1 MLSELKLYN
10 SSARWMF
17 PFCCFSFM
25 LLAIACC
32 SFTLSLFLFHV
43 VSSIFLQKKI
53 MFLAIET
60 VFILS
65 NMSNKKHRF
74 YAENCGLISG
84 IIHYMYMSLLQC
96 ILLRGF
102 SVCSSD

>member
-1 MLSELKLYN
+1 MLSELKLCN
-10 SSARWMF
+10 SSARWIF
-17 PFCCFSFM
+17 PVCCFSFM

-53 MFLAIET
+53 IFLAIET

-96 ILLRGF
+96 ILLCGF